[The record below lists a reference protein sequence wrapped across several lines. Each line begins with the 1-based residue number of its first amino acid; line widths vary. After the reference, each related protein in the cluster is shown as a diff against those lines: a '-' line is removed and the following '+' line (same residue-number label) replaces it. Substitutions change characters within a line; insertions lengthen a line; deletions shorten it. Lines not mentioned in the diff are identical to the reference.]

1 MVIAKLNLLFVLIL
15 ACSINMTSSSRPT
28 PPPTTTPTT
37 TTTTTTA
44 TAQRLNKL
52 AGETP
57 GGGSSSTSVN
67 CWASMFELQSCTG
80 EVIQFFYEGETYLG
94 PGCCRAVRV
103 IEHHCWPNMLA
114 TLGFTSEE
122 GDVLQ
127 GYCDSEEDHQ
137 NGN

>member
-1 MVIAKLNLLFVLIL
+1 MAKFNLLLILFL
-15 ACSINMTSSSRPT
+15 ACSTNIATSSRPFPPSNNVVMTSSNAHSML
-28 PPPTTTPTT
+28 
-37 TTTTTTA
+37 
-44 TAQRLNKL
+44 QRLKL
-52 AGETP
+52 DHETP
-57 GGGSSSTSVN
+57 GSSSSVD

-94 PGCCRAVRV
+94 PNCCLAIRV

-122 GDVLQ
+122 GDILQ
-127 GYCDSEEDHQ
+127 GYCDSEEDQQ